1 MTECRPCRVCAPFF
15 LHDKLSRHT
24 PLGNKRK
31 CASRCALLQS
41 LTVHM
46 SCCVLVC
53 LPKQLEI
60 NTPSRLRDSIL
71 FPKLFSANMCVP
83 CSVPYFMFDFA
94 VCSFVNLLDTSP
106 CSCELCN

>member
-1 MTECRPCRVCAPFF
+1 MRKAGLRAIPLAGGLQACLDLSFAFDLVPRSGLMEALFEAGVQEAPARLM
-15 LHDKLSRHT
+15 LHWLAR
-24 PLGNKRK
+24 
-31 CASRCALLQS
+31 
-41 LTVHM
+41 
-46 SCCVLVC
+46 
-53 LPKQLEI
+53 

-83 CSVPYFMFDFA
+83 CYVPYFMFDFA